1 MCSLTEVLKSVA
13 SEFVIQTMCLVGV
26 QVLSVELLAF
36 PVTNILYVLNKCFS
50 LGIRDTLFKSW
61 GGREIWCFH
70 HSRRH
75 CGTWNKFVLLCGGN
89 S

>member
-36 PVTNILYVLNKCFS
+36 PVTNILYGVKQMLQF
-50 LGIRDTLFKSW
+50 
-61 GGREIWCFH
+61 
-70 HSRRH
+70 
-75 CGTWNKFVLLCGGN
+75 GN
-89 S
+89 T